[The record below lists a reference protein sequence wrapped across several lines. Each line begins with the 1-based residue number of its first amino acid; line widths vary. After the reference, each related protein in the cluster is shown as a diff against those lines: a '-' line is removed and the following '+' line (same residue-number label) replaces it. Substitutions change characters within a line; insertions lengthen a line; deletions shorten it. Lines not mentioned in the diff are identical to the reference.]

1 MAFKYS
7 VKDPNDIYFITS
19 SIVQWIDIFTRPV
32 YQEVII
38 DALNY
43 CSKAKGL
50 HIHAWCLM
58 TNHIHLLASVEQE
71 RPSLP
76 DIMRDFKKFTSKKII
91 EAIQL
96 NNESRKDWLLNKFE
110 YAGKYNPKI
119 KDYKVWQDG
128 YHPVACFSKDFLSQK
143 LDYIHNN
150 PVKAGLVWEAQYY
163 ALSSAIDYA
172 EGRKGRVDIF
182 LIE

>member
-1 MAFKYS
+1 VTDIIPRRKQSATGVEIVLHCYKLKKIILCLSGFAILALYSWIYNPKNCNLKSQFNSTQMAFKYS

-19 SIVQWIDIFTRPV
+19 SIIQWIDVFTRPV

-58 TNHIHLLASVEQE
+58 TNHIHLLASVEHE

-76 DIMRDFKKFTSKKII
+76 DSMRDFKKFTSKKII
-91 EAIQL
+91 ET
-96 NNESRKDWLLNKFE
+96 
-110 YAGKYNPKI
+110 
-119 KDYKVWQDG
+119 
-128 YHPVACFSKDFLSQK
+128 
-143 LDYIHNN
+143 
-150 PVKAGLVWEAQYY
+150 
-163 ALSSAIDYA
+163 LSSIVSPWRTMRYMFPHIHPM
-172 EGRKGRVDIF
+172 R
-182 LIE
+182 

>member
-58 TNHIHLLASVEQE
+58 TNHIHLLAFVEHE

-76 DIMRDFKKFTSKKII
+76 DIMRDF
-91 EAIQL
+91 
-96 NNESRKDWLLNKFE
+96 
-110 YAGKYNPKI
+110 
-119 KDYKVWQDG
+119 
-128 YHPVACFSKDFLSQK
+128 
-143 LDYIHNN
+143 
-150 PVKAGLVWEAQYY
+150 
-163 ALSSAIDYA
+163 
-172 EGRKGRVDIF
+172 
-182 LIE
+182 

>member
-1 MAFKYS
+1 MSFKYAG
-7 VKDPNDIYFITS
+7 KDPNDIYFITT
-19 SIVQWIDIFTRPV
+19 SIVKWVDIFTKPI
-32 YQEVII
+32 YQEIII

-50 HIHAWCLM
+50 QIHAWCLM
-58 TNHIHLLASVEQE
+58 TNHLHLLASVKQE
-71 RPSLP
+71 YPALP

-91 EAIQL
+91 EAIEL

-128 YHPVACFSKDFLSQK
+128 YHPVACFSKTFLLQK

-150 PVKAGLVWEAQYY
+150 PVKAGFVWEAHYY
-163 ALSSAIDYA
+163 VLSSAIDYF
-172 EGRKGRVDIF
+172 EGRKGKADVV